1 MDEASYASVVSQVRT
16 MEFQADV
23 DRRAKEIEKQHEL
36 LRNSDKLKA
45 EQEFQKQLSEKEHE
59 LEKQKAEI
67 ARLEEQLKGAEVS
80 KKAETQTAI
89 QTTQMEFNKKLAEK
103 DAEIARLEEQVK
115 TTGVSIQADFDK
127 LLAEKDAQLLKKEQE
142 INTLIEQSRGNERAK
157 QLEHE
162 KELAEKDSLIVR
174 LQEQIKGA
182 VLEKQTELEKQLA
195 IKDTEILKLK
205 GEVSQSQGQIEVAVL
220 KEQNKANQIIQLKE
234 GEISS
239 WKEKLE
245 VAKNDS
251 IRREQDLRHGFEQ
264 QLRQQQDLIDYY
276 KDLKTRMSTKMIG
289 ETLEIHCS
297 TQFNQMMRSMLPNA
311 YFEKDNDASGGSK
324 GDFIFR
330 DFAPDGTEYV
340 SIMFEMKNEADETAT
355 KHKNEDFFKKLD
367 ADRRAKGC
375 EFAVLVSLL
384 EPDNEL
390 YNGGIVD
397 VSYRYDKMYVI
408 RPQFFLP
415 IISLLV
421 QTSKK
426 SLEYKQQLA
435 FAQSQSIDV
444 TNFENQLL
452 DFQEKFGKNYRLAS
466 EKFKAAID
474 EIDKSILHLQKIKD
488 ALIGSENNLRLANDK
503 AEALTI
509 KKLTRNNPTMK
520 AKFDEARAKTKNN
533 ENVENTI
540 DKEND
545 VTTTHDNIGKIPNRN
560 VIIGDWIKW
569 KPTNSI
575 GRVEELTRRGSLNI
589 IIIRLENGETM
600 DVYDNKKMYEFIQSP
615 KEKPVVYEDEDTD
628 EITNDSNSNSR
639 TTAKIGDMVMRCSDK
654 LVGTVIE
661 IRPLVGGIEKLVLKL
676 KNGGIAEVFNDLNM
690 YKIIG

>member
-1 MDEASYASVVSQVRT
+1 MNEIKCPNCGKVFSVDEASYASVVSQVRT

-36 LRNSDKLKA
+36 LRKSDTLQA
-45 EQEFQKQLSEKEHE
+45 EQGFQKQLNEKEHE
-59 LEKQKAEI
+59 LQKQKAEI

-89 QTTQMEFNKKLAEK
+89 QTTQMEFNKKLSEK
-103 DAEIARLEEQVK
+103 DAEIARL
-115 TTGVSIQADFDK
+115 
-127 LLAEKDAQLLKKEQE
+127 
-142 INTLIEQSRGNERAK
+142 
-157 QLEHE
+157 
-162 KELAEKDSLIVR
+162 
-174 LQEQIKGA
+174 
-182 VLEKQTELEKQLA
+182 
-195 IKDTEILKLK
+195 
-205 GEVSQSQGQIEVAVL
+205 QGQIEVAVL
-220 KEQNKANQIIQLKE
+220 KEQNKANQILQQKE

-245 VAKNDS
+245 VEKNDS
-251 IRREQDLRHGFEQ
+251 IRREQDLRQGFEQ
-264 QLRQQQDLIDYY
+264 QLKQQQELIDYY

-311 YFEKDNDASGGSK
+311 YFEKDNDISGGSK

-397 VSYRYDKMYVI
+397 VSYRDDKMYVI

-435 FAQSQSIDV
+435 IAQSQSIDV

-520 AKFDEARAKTKNN
+520 AKFDEAR
-533 ENVENTI
+533 
-540 DKEND
+540 
-545 VTTTHDNIGKIPNRN
+545 
-560 VIIGDWIKW
+560 
-569 KPTNSI
+569 
-575 GRVEELTRRGSLNI
+575 EES
-589 IIIRLENGETM
+589 
-600 DVYDNKKMYEFIQSP
+600 
-615 KEKPVVYEDEDTD
+615 
-628 EITNDSNSNSR
+628 
-639 TTAKIGDMVMRCSDK
+639 
-654 LVGTVIE
+654 
-661 IRPLVGGIEKLVLKL
+661 
-676 KNGGIAEVFNDLNM
+676 
-690 YKIIG
+690 